1 MYRRERRCRDV
12 SPVQSRLFRPQRKT
26 RVLAVRTAT
35 FNGTRSQASREGP
48 AAVRGTHQVEK
59 AHALHGESAPES
71 RTKRQNKRVVRVY
84 AQKRRIEPLTRP
96 FSEPFSAHLGSACW
110 FSDTSSLLLSIVS
123 SIGGLSLPRLKWTTV
138 ESRIP
143 PLPPTKFRVHG
154 VDTLTRFSKCGRW
167 GRKLL
172 PPSPESNIAVRGMQL
187 CFATTACFATIRL
200 NRLGKYSQGA
210 AR

>member
-1 MYRRERRCRDV
+1 MSRCLAGTVPTLPTSTANARTCSQNRD
-12 SPVQSRLFRPQRKT
+12 LQRYT
-26 RVLAVRTAT
+26 V
-35 FNGTRSQASREGP
+35 ASKQ
-48 AAVRGTHQVEK
+48 RGTGCSPRHP
-59 AHALHGESAPES
+59 SS
-71 RTKRQNKRVVRVY
+71 RKGTCIAWRKRARIANEAAEQTGSLRVY
-84 AQKRRIEPLTRP
+84 AQQQKRRIEPLTRP